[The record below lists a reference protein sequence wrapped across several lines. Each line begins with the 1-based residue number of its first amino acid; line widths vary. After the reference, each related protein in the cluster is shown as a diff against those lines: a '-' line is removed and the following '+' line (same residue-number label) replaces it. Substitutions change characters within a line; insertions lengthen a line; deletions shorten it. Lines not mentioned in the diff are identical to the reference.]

1 MEEEKAR
8 MRSCREQ
15 EQNESKGS
23 ARLHTV
29 FGKASNTYCSIQ

>member
-15 EQNESKGS
+15 EQRVEG
-23 ARLHTV
+23 
-29 FGKASNTYCSIQ
+29 FGAITYSVWQLEGV